1 MLVYS
6 KSTLTFITL
15 LKKYVREILRD
26 EVRVKVFKNRFEY
39 NGFLYP
45 FHVVVFEKKNT
56 MGTFDHH
63 TYQIG
68 INKNLMYSA
77 KTEVIKNI
85 LRHELAHYFA
95 FLETGEGIYPHGKEF
110 RAICKK
116 FGWNEDIYSAVG
128 DLNLMNEKI
137 EGDFPSENVIAKV
150 KKLLSLAKS
159 SNIHEA
165 EIATLKANQII
176 LEHNLNRLGEE
187 DDETTY
193 LKRVLTGKRNN
204 GKYRAIYEILRSFMV
219 QPVFNYGKGIFY
231 LEVIGE
237 RENVEMAEYVAS
249 FLDFELE
256 LLWQQNRGEHGG
268 VNAKNSFM
276 RGVAESFVEKLS
288 REKNE
293 HYSKAA
299 LVKMDK
305 ALKNR
310 VKMAYPRLSGV
321 SSKGTSISQEARTL
335 GKKVGTD
342 LSIRKGI
349 GSGQKRGL
357 FLPKWRS

>member
-6 KSTLTFITL
+6 KSTLSFISV

-26 EVRVKVFKNRFEY
+26 EVGVKVFKNRFEY
-39 NGFLYP
+39 KSFLYP
-45 FHVVVFEKKNT
+45 FHVVVFEKRNT
-56 MGTFDHH
+56 LGSFDHH

-95 FLETGEGIYPHGKEF
+95 YLETGEGIYPHGKEF
-110 RAICKK
+110 RGICKK
-116 FGWNEDIYSAVG
+116 FGWNEEIYSAVG
-128 DLNLMNEKI
+128 NLESMNDKI
-137 EGDFPSENVIAKV
+137 EGDFPSENVISKV

-159 SNIHEA
+159 SNVHEA
-165 EIATLKANQII
+165 ELATLKANQLI
-176 LEHNLNRLGEE
+176 LQHNLNRLGEE
-187 DDETTY
+187 DDDTTY

-237 RENVEMAEYVAS
+237 RDNVEMAEYVAK

-256 LLWQQNRGEHGG
+256 LLWQKRRGKHRGI
-268 VNAKNSFM
+268 NAKNSFM
-276 RGVAESFVEKLS
+276 KGVYESFVEKIYQ
-288 REKNE
+288 EKSE

-305 ALKNR
+305 ALKNQL
-310 VKMAYPRLSGV
+310 KMAYPRLSGV
-321 SSKGTSISQEARTL
+321 QSAGARVGQDARNL
-335 GKKVGTD
+335 GKEAGAD
-342 LSIRKGI
+342 LSIRKGL
-349 GSGQKRGL
+349 GNSGKRGL
-357 FLPKWRS
+357 FLPKI